1 MLKFVGLL
9 YSVVLHFGFF
19 LGCHARDRISPLKFF
34 GTPSVYRNSSQLP
47 TQKFHAPN
55 YNSIEIVVIF
65 ITCVIRHA
73 AVLEIFFLFII
84 HTIVS
89 SPYWESHSDDG
100 SCVFFVIRFSF
111 AVFLFWRFSNVAL
124 LFLILGVASMYFFCW
139 IFTDFSSNSPFYA
152 YIVNSPLFTQHR
164 RICFYF
170 SAHFGSGRRID
181 LIASWQLFSKHLIW
195 NRKKQ
200 NFNETQQNLN
210 EICVCVCA
218 SCIDNGSR
226 FSLLLFMMSDT
237 F

>member
-19 LGCHARDRISPLKFF
+19 LGCHARDRISPLRFF

-111 AVFLFWRFSNVAL
+111 AVFCFDDSLMWLYCFW
-124 LFLILGVASMYFFCW
+124 FLAWHQCI
-139 IFTDFSSNSPFYA
+139 
-152 YIVNSPLFTQHR
+152 
-164 RICFYF
+164 F
-170 SAHFGSGRRID
+170 SAG
-181 LIASWQLFSKHLIW
+181 FSPIFQATH
-195 NRKKQ
+195 
-200 NFNETQQNLN
+200 
-210 EICVCVCA
+210 
-218 SCIDNGSR
+218 
-226 FSLLLFMMSDT
+226 LFMHT
-237 F
+237 L